1 MGQAYEQIYISII
14 NNIKLH
20 FVKYV
25 TKFVR
30 TKFYDEYESLK
41 NKKQKEKLL
50 ELKKLNYIS

>member
-30 TKFYDEYESLK
+30 TKFYEEYESLK
-41 NKKQKEKLL
+41 NKKQKK
-50 ELKKLNYIS
+50 NF